1 MTIEPAVK
9 IGVKQLTYTL
19 IIFSLLIWIPS
30 SAAQNPF
37 TSKSHPAKVSQKA
50 VPPNPLL
57 SKIAFWQ
64 FQLNQKMS
72 ALVRQAK
79 ETGNLKPFFLL
90 LAIAFLYGILHAAGP
105 GHGKAVAASYIISQK
120 GKLGSSVLF
129 GNTIALFHGFS
140 GMLLVLVVHFILNT
154 GVTGMLRDVTR
165 TTQLISYSLITALGI
180 MLLARNIYLWYRR
193 VVNGRQC
200 QKEDSQ
206 KKQMGGLAAAIVVGI
221 IPCPGIV
228 LVMLFCLSLDMIGL
242 GLLLAFSM
250 TLGMAVT
257 ISAVVVVGMAG
268 KNLALGVLERRKR
281 LSAIVE
287 RVIETLAAFMVTT
300 LGALLF
306 AATF

>member
-1 MTIEPAVK
+1 MI
-9 IGVKQLTYTL
+9 KQLTWAL
-19 IIFSLLIWIPS
+19 IIFSLLICILP
-30 SAAQNPF
+30 ATAQNPF
-37 TSKSHPAKVSQKA
+37 TSKSHPPKISQKA

-57 SKIAFWQ
+57 AKIAFRQ

-72 ALVRQAK
+72 VLVRQAK
-79 ETGNLKPFFLL
+79 ETGSLKPFFLL

-120 GKLGSSVLF
+120 GKLGASVLF
-129 GNTIALFHGFS
+129 GNMIALFHGFS

-165 TTQLISYSLITALGI
+165 TTQLISYSLITAVGI
-180 MLLARNIYLWYRR
+180 ILLIRNIYLWYCR
-193 VVNGRQC
+193 VVTGRQY
-200 QKEDSQ
+200 QKTSSQ
-206 KKQMGGLAAAIVVGI
+206 KRQKGGLAAAIVVGM
-221 IPCPGIV
+221 IPCPGVV
-228 LVMLFCLSLDMIGL
+228 LVMLFCLSLNMIGL

-257 ISAVVVVGMAG
+257 ISAVVVVGVAG
-268 KNLALGVLERRKR
+268 KNLALGILERRKR
-281 LSAIVE
+281 LSGIVE
-287 RVIETLAAFMVTT
+287 RVIETLAALKVTT